1 MQFLSPRTC
10 NFKIARVNHSVISAR
25 FSAISPRYRGD
36 IAAIF
41 DKVESQGPLGRIFH
55 TGFQFVLLWLI
66 QTQRTSVRLC
76 LRLRRAPLGT
86 VLAIHKQAAATAKSS
101 SIFMLVYR
109 YIFRV
114 VSKSKPKKSKLTN
127 KRSSRNKGTRLFCK
141 QSVYTCEI
149 ANLLLK
155 VSWVASQI
163 ALYRGDI
170 AAISH

>member
-1 MQFLSPRTC
+1 M
-10 NFKIARVNHSVISAR
+10 
-25 FSAISPRYRGD
+25 RYRRD

-41 DKVESQGPLGRIFH
+41 DKVESQGPLGRFFH
-55 TGFQFVLLWLI
+55 VGFQFVFVWLWLI
-66 QTQRTSVRLC
+66 QTKRTCVRLY
-76 LRLRRAPLGT
+76 LRLRRALGT
-86 VLAIHKQAAATAKSS
+86 ALATHKQAAATAKSS

-114 VSKSKPKKSKLTN
+114 VSKSKPKKSKLTR
-127 KRSSRNKGTRLFCK
+127 KRSSRNKGTCLFCK

-163 ALYRGDI
+163 ALYRCDI